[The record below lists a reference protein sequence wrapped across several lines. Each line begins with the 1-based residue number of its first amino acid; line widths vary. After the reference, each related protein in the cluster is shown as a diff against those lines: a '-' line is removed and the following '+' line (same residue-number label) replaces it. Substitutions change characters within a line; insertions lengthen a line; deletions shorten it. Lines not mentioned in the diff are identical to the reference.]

1 MADTVRRREMKFLAL
16 REMGE
21 RPKRSGRRE
30 RDYFLVKKKFFS
42 SLILR
47 NSRKNASEIHDVM
60 IENTH
65 VDISQCTL

>member
-21 RPKRSGRRE
+21 TPKRSGRRE
-30 RDYFLVKKKFFS
+30 RDCFLVKIFFFVANS
-42 SLILR
+42 SKQ
-47 NSRKNASEIHDVM
+47 SKEIHDVM

>member
-30 RDYFLVKKKFFS
+30 RDYFLVKIFFS
-42 SLILR
+42 LLILR

>member
-30 RDYFLVKKKFFS
+30 RDYFLVKFFFS
-42 SLILR
+42 LLILR